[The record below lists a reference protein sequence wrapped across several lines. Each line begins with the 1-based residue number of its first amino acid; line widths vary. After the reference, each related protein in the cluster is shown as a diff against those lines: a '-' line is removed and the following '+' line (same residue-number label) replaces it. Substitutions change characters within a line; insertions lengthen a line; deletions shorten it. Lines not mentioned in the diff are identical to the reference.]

1 MSANNPIILTI
12 LKCVKFIIE
21 SVINL
26 VEKGASN

>member
-1 MSANNPIILTI
+1 MPASNPIILTI

-26 VEKGASN
+26 VEKGAN